1 MSATLTP
8 ATVPQPSV
16 AASPGPGLP
25 NTASTVFNRPNT
37 PPPVGAAP
45 AQAVAPTSV
54 AGIQQPDLITS
65 PVAGEAPD
73 LGSSPI
79 KMAFILSVFYKHGF
93 DIKSLMPRNRE
104 VDTPEPE
111 GRTIT
116 IDIPD
121 GALPGAAV
129 GAGAGAGLYGLNA
142 AREMVIPPV
151 PAVRSPENLM
161 KMIDEAVVNRQRL
174 QDSPIRNLVAV
185 LKNRGLLRSVAGAA
199 RTIAPVAAGGAVAG
213 ALIQRARKNHSA

>member
-1 MSATLTP
+1 MGATLTP
-8 ATVPQPSV
+8 ATVPT
-16 AASPGPGLP
+16 ASPAAAPAPGLP

-37 PPPVGAAP
+37 PPPIGAQP

-79 KMAFILSVFYKHGF
+79 KLAFILSVFYKHGF
-93 DIKSLMPRNRE
+93 SVRSLMPRNRE

-111 GRTIT
+111 GRMA
-116 IDIPD
+116 IPD
-121 GALPGAAV
+121 GVIPGAAA
-129 GAGAGAGLYGLNA
+129 GAGAGAGLHALNA

-161 KMIDEAVVNRQRL
+161 RMIDEAVLNKQRL

-199 RTIAPVAAGGAVAG
+199 RTIAPAAAGGAVAG
-213 ALIQRARKNHSA
+213 ALIQRARKNNPA